1 MVGLEQDP
9 SESRLASRLRLV
21 FRVGIEDHHSALLA
35 PYNLHLPRR
44 QCHDEVAVESQ
55 CLLVTWDQRT
65 TMAVLEFF
73 QHGCA

>member
-21 FRVGIEDHHSALLA
+21 FRVGIEDHHSVLLA

-44 QCHDEVAVESQ
+44 QCHDEVAVEGQ
-55 CLLVTWDQRT
+55 CLSVRRAERT
-65 TMAVLEFF
+65 SMAVLEFLE
-73 QHGCA
+73 HCCA